1 MRKHDVR
8 HAVTGLALMLAAA
21 TLACDRSPASTAGDA
36 TTVGEVRIGAPAPLA
51 GRAERSELAA
61 KMAAQGRVMTANA
74 ADAVAL
80 SAPASRPPLSGADHS
95 LSLASAI
102 GADAGGAMLIRHG
115 QASLEV
121 HRVDDAV
128 SKVRAAAA
136 QYGGFVANTMLRSG
150 RDEQRSATLELRVPT
165 DRFDALVASLGALG
179 KVESV
184 SATAQDVGDEFV
196 DLSARVANA
205 RRVEAR
211 LAEMVATRTGKLSD
225 VLTVEQELAR
235 VREEIERYQAR
246 LNQLERRTAMSSLDI
261 SLHEPLPLLE
271 RQPGPGPLAEALAEA
286 WRRAVGVVAWC
297 IASLGLLIPL
307 GALGAGLVLVTRRI
321 WRGSSAAAA

>member
-1 MRKHDVR
+1 MRKHDVS
-8 HAVTGLALMLAAA
+8 HAATALALVLAIA
-21 TLACDRSPASTAGDA
+21 TVACERSTGATGGGGIDTVAVSPAPPFAAHAGS
-36 TTVGEVRIGAPAPLA
+36 RAPAT
-51 GRAERSELAA
+51 
-61 KMAAQGRVMTANA
+61 K
-74 ADAVAL
+74 AVAEGQMMGASTTDAISP
-80 SAPASRPPLSGADHS
+80 SAPPSQPPSPGIADRS
-95 LSLASAI
+95 LSLASSI
-102 GADAGGAMLIRHG
+102 PADAGGAMLIRHG

-136 QYGGFVANTMLRSG
+136 QYGGFVANTQLRSG
-150 RDEQRSATLELRVPT
+150 RDEQRSATLELRVPS
-165 DRFDALVASLGALG
+165 DRFDALVASLGSLG

-271 RQPGPGPLAEALAEA
+271 RQPGPGPIAESFAEA

-297 IASLGLLIPL
+297 IASLGLLLPL
-307 GALGAGLVLVTRRI
+307 GALGAGLVLVTRRL
-321 WRGSSAAAA
+321 WRGSSTAAA